1 MWFNPVSNF
10 KLIGYTDSDWVG
22 SVDNMKSTFAM
33 HLHWTQEYFHGHL
46 RNKKVYH
53 NHPHK

>member
-22 SVDNMKSTFAM
+22 SVDNMNSTFGYAFA
-33 HLHWTQEYFHGHL
+33 LDSRIFSWASKKQES
-46 RNKKVYH
+46 VSQSST
-53 NHPHK
+53 